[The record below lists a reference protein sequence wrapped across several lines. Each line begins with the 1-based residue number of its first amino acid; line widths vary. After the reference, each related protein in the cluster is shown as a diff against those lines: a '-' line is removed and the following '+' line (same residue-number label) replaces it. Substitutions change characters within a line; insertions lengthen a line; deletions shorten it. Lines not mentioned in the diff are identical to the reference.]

1 VAASRKPVI
10 PMKKYLTIGY
20 AYPVYFLLI
29 LGQYFLA
36 EGLDAW
42 YHAPAGAATVV
53 QPIDRQY
60 DARMA
65 VPGAEKEGRTVLA
78 GLPKAGV
85 NGR

>member
-1 VAASRKPVI
+1 MAASRKPVI

-42 YHAPAGAATVV
+42 YHAPAGAATVA
-53 QPIDRQY
+53 QPVDKQP

-65 VPGAEKEGRTVLA
+65 LPGAEKEGRTALA
-78 GLPKAGV
+78 GLPKADV
-85 NGR
+85 SGR